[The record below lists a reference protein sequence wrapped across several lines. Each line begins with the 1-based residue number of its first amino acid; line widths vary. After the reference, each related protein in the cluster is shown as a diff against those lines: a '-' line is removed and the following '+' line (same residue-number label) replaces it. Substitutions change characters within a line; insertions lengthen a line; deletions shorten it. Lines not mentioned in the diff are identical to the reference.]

1 MSQIMSNW
9 LSKSMSRINSGAH
22 FLLLTFFTTPFFETF
37 YFLKCC
43 PTFDGSALWFCICTK
58 ISFECIVLW
67 KLDNPYY
74 HNHKKRNCGK
84 WFCCRHVVVS
94 RIWFTFATWYA
105 AILQLYAQNC
115 RRNAKVSW
123 VSICI
128 YRFFSRSVVTKIQ
141 IMFFPFLTLNRSK
154 LPMYLVIY
162 EL

>member
-1 MSQIMSNW
+1 MF
-9 LSKSMSRINSGAH
+9 KS
-22 FLLLTFFTTPFFETF
+22 LLKGNKSTPFFETF
-37 YFLKCC
+37 YILNWC
-43 PTFDGSALWFCICTK
+43 PTFESSALWLYTMILFV
-58 ISFECIVLW
+58 CIVPW
-67 KLDNPYY
+67 KLDYPYY
-74 HNHKKRNCGK
+74 HNHKKRNCWK
-84 WFCCRHVVVS
+84 WFCCRHVIIS
-94 RIWFTFATWYA
+94 RIWFTAATWYA